1 MSQEAID
8 LIRAVIAW
16 RYSVLDSDAD
26 IDRLIEAAD
35 AYEAKHGTP

>member
-8 LIRAVIAW
+8 LIRAIITW
-16 RYSVLDSDAD
+16 RHSVLDSDAD
-26 IDRLIEAAD
+26 IDRLIEATD